1 MGKPGPSLNRYF
13 RETKKIWKQVKNK
26 FENVF
31 EEAAEEM
38 LPEDKILLD
47 LDLDWDDFNKLLIE
61 YQEFSEAYKRYKR
74 KMKLNMIKV
83 GQNMATGKANGN
95 GKVWSI
101 LMVNLLS
108 DWNSDRIQ
116 TQNVTK
122 LETAP
127 NELSDDDLN
136 RELEKRGI
144 SVKNFEKIS

>member
-1 MGKPGPSLNRYF
+1 MGKTGPSLNRYF

-26 FENVF
+26 FETVF

-47 LDLDWDDFNKLLIE
+47 LDLDWDEFDKLLIE
-61 YQEFSEAYKRYKR
+61 YQEFSDAYKKYKR

-101 LMVNLLS
+101 LMLNLVREWS
-108 DWNSDRIQ
+108 SERIQ

-144 SVKNFEKIS
+144 SVKNFEKIL